1 MDFKRSIAAPA
12 CVLALAGC
20 VSAPR
25 EPSGARHRSF
35 WQSMDAYED
44 FYATGTARDVAPIT
58 EKVDG
63 MVLPHHLFVGHEIAR
78 AYNALSG
85 QRPSVVVVV
94 GPNHFGQGKN
104 DIQTTDGTFETP
116 YGALEPDTRIV
127 DGLVA
132 KGLAR
137 IEPATFDGEHSIS
150 VHVAFIKKTFP
161 DATVVPLA
169 LQIGAR
175 PERIDELAAALDES
189 LPRDALV
196 IASAD
201 FSHYLRA
208 DVAAFHDA
216 YSHAAIERFSFD
228 DVARLEIDSPESI
241 RVLLK
246 YLHERDAG
254 RIVYDRHTNSADFTV
269 GIPPAETTSHF
280 FLAFAKGKPVSTPF
294 ATVQFFGDTIVGR
307 GIGALIAKGIDPLA
321 GIRGTEDRFFRGA
334 TVGIVNLEGPITT
347 IVPTMDKPI
356 LFAFDKK
363 QTLDVLKT
371 LDVRVANVANNHAR
385 DAGEKGL
392 ADTVTALT
400 SAGIAVAG
408 EPKPCVTVPI
418 VGGTMAVCSF
428 TDIHGFLEVG
438 DVADAI
444 ASVRADADFVL
455 VSLHWGVEY
464 ADEPMESQRAKAK
477 AIIAAGADAIVGHG
491 PHVAQPIEWIDGK
504 PVFYSIGNF
513 LFDQPDPSL
522 SSGLVAG
529 ITFTSDG
536 IQATGFPITT
546 TTGNVHLRKAKN

>member
-25 EPSGARHRSF
+25 EPSGVTHASF
-35 WQSMDAYED
+35 WHSREAYED
-44 FYATGTARDVAPIT
+44 FYDTDTARDVAPIT

-78 AYNALSG
+78 AYNALSD
-85 QRPSVVVVV
+85 QRPSVVVVI
-94 GPNHFGQGKN
+94 GPNHFDQGKN

-116 YGALEPDTRIV
+116 YGALEPDTRII

-175 PERIDELAAALDES
+175 PERMDELAAALDES

-196 IASAD
+196 IASVD

-228 DVARLEIDSPESI
+228 DVTRLEIDSPESI
-241 RVLLK
+241 RALLK
-246 YLHERDAG
+246 YLEKRTSR
-254 RIVYDRHTNSADFTV
+254 RIAYDRHTNSADFTV

-280 FLAFAKGKPVSTPF
+280 FLAFAKGKPVETPF

-307 GIGALIAKGIDPLA
+307 GIARMIDGGVDPLRE
-321 GIRGTEDRFFRGA
+321 IRGTEDRFFRGA
-334 TVGIVNLEGPITT
+334 TVGVVNLEGPITERT
-347 IVPTMDKPI
+347 PTVEKPV
-356 LFAFDKK
+356 LFAFKK
-363 QTLDVLKT
+363 RQTLDVLKT
-371 LDVRVANVANNHAR
+371 MDVRVANVANNHAG
-385 DAGEKGL
+385 DAGKEGL
-392 ADTVTALT
+392 ADTIDAL
-400 SAGIAVAG
+400 SAAKLVVAG
-408 EPKPCVTVPI
+408 APEPCVVVPI
-418 VGGTMAVCSF
+418 VRGSMAVCSF
-428 TDIHGFLEVG
+428 TDIHGFLEAG

-444 ASVRADADFVL
+444 AGVRADVDFVL

-464 ADEPMESQRAKAK
+464 DAEPLEEQRAKAR

-491 PHVAQPIEWIDGK
+491 PHVVQPLEWIDGK

-513 LFDQPDPSL
+513 LFDQPDPAL
-522 SSGLVAG
+522 SGGEVATITFSGSG
-529 ITFTSDG
+529 ITATS
-536 IQATGFPITT
+536 FPINT
-546 TTGNVHLRKAKN
+546 TTGDLRLR